1 MEVARDYTGCY
12 PKHEAH
18 LGVLTDCDSSG
29 VVIGLKIKDA
39 TRIGI
44 GLNSITEMIDINRK
58 LGLDLSSELSIENL
72 VETTSTNSHWNGLK
86 GILSQEGLSDF
97 EKIFYTNYL
106 SQRVDDVNDIGIPF
120 IEWLKTNRIELNT
133 ILAIAKPEPFWNW
146 LKHKLLKLWP
156 DGNYNRVISKPSP
169 DEVYTPAIKD
179 FITRLNN
186 TFKPLIDFRY
196 AKIEKRLNMIK
207 YFIKDTDI
215 ILKKEEIMFSK
226 LIDHLK
232 SHYIDKDL
240 VKEWIAKDLI
250 LIMYLFL
257 K

>member
-1 MEVARDYTGCY
+1 MKRYFILIIY
-12 PKHEAH
+12 
-18 LGVLTDCDSSG
+18 
-29 VVIGLKIKDA
+29 LK
-39 TRIGI
+39 
-44 GLNSITEMIDINRK
+44 
-58 LGLDLSSELSIENL
+58 
-72 VETTSTNSHWNGLK
+72 
-86 GILSQEGLSDF
+86 EG
-97 EKIFYTNYL
+97 
-106 SQRVDDVNDIGIPF
+106 
-120 IEWLKTNRIELNT
+120 
-133 ILAIAKPEPFWNW
+133 

-240 VKEWIAKDLI
+240 VKE
-250 LIMYLFL
+250 
-257 K
+257 

>member
-106 SQRVDDVNDIGIPF
+106 SQR
-120 IEWLKTNRIELNT
+120 
-133 ILAIAKPEPFWNW
+133 
-146 LKHKLLKLWP
+146 
-156 DGNYNRVISKPSP
+156 S
-169 DEVYTPAIKD
+169 
-179 FITRLNN
+179 
-186 TFKPLIDFRY
+186 
-196 AKIEKRLNMIK
+196 
-207 YFIKDTDI
+207 
-215 ILKKEEIMFSK
+215 
-226 LIDHLK
+226 
-232 SHYIDKDL
+232 
-240 VKEWIAKDLI
+240 
-250 LIMYLFL
+250 
-257 K
+257 

>member
-1 MEVARDYTGCY
+1 
-12 PKHEAH
+12 
-18 LGVLTDCDSSG
+18 
-29 VVIGLKIKDA
+29 
-39 TRIGI
+39 
-44 GLNSITEMIDINRK
+44 MIDINRK

-86 GILSQEGLSDF
+86 GIWSQEGLSDF